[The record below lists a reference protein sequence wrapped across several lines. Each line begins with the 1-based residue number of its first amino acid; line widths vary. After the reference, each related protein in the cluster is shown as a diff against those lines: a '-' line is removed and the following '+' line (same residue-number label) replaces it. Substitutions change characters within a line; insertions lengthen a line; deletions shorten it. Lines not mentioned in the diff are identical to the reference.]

1 MTLKKFKL
9 GEAHVSNA
17 HNALQTHN
25 PVARLTQQKSRTRAT
40 SRSRLNKI
48 LQKVM

>member
-25 PVARLTQQKSRTRAT
+25 PVARLTQQKKTDSRNLT
-40 SRSRLNKI
+40 K
-48 LQKVM
+48 